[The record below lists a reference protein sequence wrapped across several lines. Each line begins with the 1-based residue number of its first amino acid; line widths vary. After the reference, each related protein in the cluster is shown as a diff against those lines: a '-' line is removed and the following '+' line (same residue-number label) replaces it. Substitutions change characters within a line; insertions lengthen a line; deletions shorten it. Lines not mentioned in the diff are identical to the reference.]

1 MTPGDDP
8 FADFDEATTS
18 QPIPESAPAR
28 SFGGNSYGGGSS
40 RDFSDEIFSESIK
53 ARLRTFFIDVKENRN
68 GKLIKISEKSRGGQK
83 STIMMDA
90 EDLQQFI
97 EALQRAQ
104 KVL

>member
-1 MTPGDDP
+1 MALGDDP

-18 QPIPESAPAR
+18 QPIVDDS
-28 SFGGNSYGGGSS
+28 SHHGGPSQRG
-40 RDFSDEIFSESIK
+40 FSNEVFSEIIK
-53 ARLRTFFIDVKENRN
+53 ARLRTFFVDVKENRN

-97 EALQRAQ
+97 EVLQRAQ
-104 KVL
+104 RAI

>member
-1 MTPGDDP
+1 MTMGDDP

-18 QPIPESAPAR
+18 QPISDDSSR
-28 SFGGNSYGGGSS
+28 FGGHPQRGYSN
-40 RDFSDEIFSESIK
+40 EVFSEIIK
-53 ARLRTFFIDVKENRN
+53 ARLRTFFVDVKENRN

-97 EALQRAQ
+97 EVLQKAQ
-104 KVL
+104 KAL